1 MTAAGTAMSIED
13 EVRLRARIE
22 ALNAEYVHTIDEDRL
37 EQWPGLFTAAGLYK
51 VVTRENRDLGLPVSL
66 IYCDGRGMLA
76 DRIVAMRT
84 ANIYEPH
91 VYCHVVSALRIVA
104 VDNGAIRTQSTFQV
118 VRTMAEGDMSV
129 FACGKYI
136 DRIVE
141 EDGRL
146 RFAERVVVL
155 DSRRVDTLLVIPI

>member
-1 MTAAGTAMSIED
+1 MTAAGAAMGID
-13 EVRLRARIE
+13 EELRLRARIE

-37 EQWPGLFTAAGLYK
+37 EQWPELFTAGGLYR
-51 VVTRENRDLGLPVSL
+51 VVTRENRDLGLPISL

-91 VYCHVVSALRIVA
+91 VYCHTVSALKIVSVA
-104 VDNGAIRTQSTFQV
+104 DGAIRTQSTFQV
-118 VRTMAEGDMSV
+118 IRTMTEGDMSV
-129 FACGKYI
+129 FACGRYI

-141 EDGRL
+141 ESGRL
-146 RFAERVVVL
+146 RFAERIVVL